1 MQILEELSTLF
12 CVELQEVQLVEVM
25 EQVRQFG
32 SQAKQIIVLL
42 VKD

>member
-1 MQILEELSTLF
+1 MQILEELRTLF

-25 EQVRQFG
+25 EQVRQFR

>member
-12 CVELQEVQLVEVM
+12 SFELQEVQLVEVT

-42 VKD
+42 IED

>member
-25 EQVRQFG
+25 EQVRQFR